1 VRVTTPSSELRLIVG
16 EGRKKRLG
24 EPFGQELVNRFV
36 LALLCEPLVIL
47 ATLLSLA
54 RVHETR
60 GRTHDDES
68 TQQGRVLGGNVECGT
83 PTEGV
88 PPEINLTITDT
99 EGNFVSEVRQCG
111 RVVGAAAVTRKVESA
126 HGVSGAE
133 RTPKLVA

>member
-1 VRVTTPSSELRLIVG
+1 VG
-16 EGRKKRLG
+16 EGRKERLG
-24 EPFGQELVNRFV
+24 EPVAQKFVNRPV
-36 LALLCEPLVIL
+36 LALLRESFVIL
-47 ATLLSLA
+47 AALLSLA

-68 TQQGRVLGGNVECGT
+68 TQQGGVLGGNVECET

-88 PPEINLTITDT
+88 PPEINLTIANT

-111 RVVGAAAVTRKVESA
+111 RVAGAAAMTGKVESA

-133 RTPKLVA
+133 